1 MKRLVVKLSALVT
14 LITLFVLPLTIPAS
28 AVNAYDVSDFA
39 FKTIRD
45 NSEIVVFDNQSLTLM
60 SKRMRLVS
68 DQEKFSKVME
78 ECNIPNAA
86 RLNIVKNLANNF
98 DAVSGVSSSTEYVKV
113 DKNGNQTV
121 MNKADC
127 LKAAAESKNISTP
140 GDMVSD
146 DEYMRIATV
155 VIQVSKDYQPQGT
168 CVFLSGVEWLE
179 EPAMRIRDAYSIG
192 SRFVTWDSKDSGSY
206 EALLCYDKTTYNY
219 SGIPSETIENIEVTF
234 DEPSEVVDVEG
245 FFFELPIPGDTIS
258 PPDSNGDKVGS
269 DIFYSNITCTA
280 GGWGRVSLFTLPQ
293 QISVTSRYVHMQLSM
308 DIGISFDWE
317 FGSTAPGVTVSGVLT
332 LFDKEYDLYMSV
344 EYFPDI

>member
-1 MKRLVVKLSALVT
+1 M
-14 LITLFVLPLTIPAS
+14 
-28 AVNAYDVSDFA
+28 
-39 FKTIRD
+39 
-45 NSEIVVFDNQSLTLM
+45 
-60 SKRMRLVS
+60 
-68 DQEKFSKVME
+68 
-78 ECNIPNAA
+78 
-86 RLNIVKNLANNF
+86 
-98 DAVSGVSSSTEYVKV
+98 
-113 DKNGNQTV
+113 
-121 MNKADC
+121 
-127 LKAAAESKNISTP
+127 
-140 GDMVSD
+140 
-146 DEYMRIATV
+146 

-317 FGSTAPGVTVSGVLT
+317 FGSTAPGVTVSGMLSF
-332 LFDKEYDLYMSV
+332 LDKEYDLYMSV